1 LLTDTR
7 RSLLAYGWLHSGLWA
22 VLALLWVHLAYTCAG
37 AGWGRLDLTSD
48 GRFSLSDGA
57 REVAR
62 QLEQPVAVRLYVTE
76 RLDPPYH
83 HHRVALLDLLS
94 ELDAASGGQISVSV
108 SDPGADEAVAQEA
121 LERGVSPVSY
131 AFRSRDRSEQ
141 RRVWLGAAV
150 MSGGRSVALPVLPS
164 VEHFE
169 LEVVRAI
176 RAVSLPEDERIVLG
190 WWLGHGEPDPFT
202 APESSPLRTLRQRLS
217 SRATLRPLDDPEQPI
232 AEDVDVLVIAAPSS
246 EVSPRALFQLDQFVR
261 GGGKVLLFASSFRPD
276 LERMVPVPVEHGLH
290 AWLGNLHV
298 RLGRDL
304 LLDRVHAE
312 VLPLPSRGGRIAQVR
327 HPLAPVTTALDRAE
341 PTVRALPRLVLPFA
355 SSLSVVEPLP
365 DGLQIEVWAETEPEA
380 GALKG
385 LVTLDPS
392 VIPAARLSSEVP
404 GPHAVVVAVTGV
416 APSLFEGRMLP
427 SGIDASQSI
436 ATPRPARLVVVSS
449 ADAIANDLDLVENA
463 IDWLVEDPS
472 LVGIRARRLA
482 DPELPRPAR
491 GVANAARAVL
501 VGLPLLM
508 LALGLLLSRRGGP

>member
-1 LLTDTR
+1 VLTDPR
-7 RSLLAYGWLHSGLWA
+7 RVLLAYGWLHSALWA

-37 AGWGRLDLTSD
+37 GGLGRLDLTSD

-57 REVAR
+57 REVVR

-83 HHRVALLDLLS
+83 HHKVALLDLLS
-94 ELDAASGGQISVSV
+94 ELDAASGGRISVSV
-108 SDPGADEAVAQEA
+108 VDPGTDEAAAQEA
-121 LERGVSPVSY
+121 MERGVSAVSY

-169 LEVVRAI
+169 LELVRAI
-176 RAVSLPEDERIVLG
+176 RTVSLEEEERIVIG

-202 APESSPLRTLRQRLS
+202 APEGSPLRTLRQRLS
-217 SRATLRPLDDPEQPI
+217 SRATLRPLDDPEQPVP
-232 AEDVDVLVIAAPSS
+232 EDVDVLMIAAPSA
-246 EVSPRALFQLDQFVR
+246 EVSPRALFQLDKFVR
-261 GGGKVLLFASSFRPD
+261 GGGKVLLFVSSFRPD

-304 LLDRVHAE
+304 LLDRVHSE
-312 VLPLPSRGGRIAQVR
+312 VLPLPARGRIVQVR

-365 DGLQIEVWAETEPEA
+365 DGLQVEVWAETEPEA

-392 VIPAARLSSEVP
+392 VIPSTRLSSEVP

-427 SGIDASQSI
+427 SGIEPSEQI

-449 ADAIANDLDLVENA
+449 ADAVANDLDLVENA
-463 IDWLVEDPS
+463 VDWLVEDPS

-482 DPELPRPAR
+482 DPELPRPSR
-491 GVANAARAVL
+491 GVAGAVRAAL
-501 VGLPLLM
+501 VGIPLM
-508 LALGLLLSRRGGP
+508 VLALGLLLSRRSGP